1 MGEYRCVHNIEKDGF
16 KSNIKAS
23 ELLVVI
29 YFQSGKLSVDEL
41 KISSLWIVQN
51 LNIYMY
57 LQRRWFSY

>member
-41 KISSLWIVQN
+41 KISSL
-51 LNIYMY
+51 
-57 LQRRWFSY
+57 